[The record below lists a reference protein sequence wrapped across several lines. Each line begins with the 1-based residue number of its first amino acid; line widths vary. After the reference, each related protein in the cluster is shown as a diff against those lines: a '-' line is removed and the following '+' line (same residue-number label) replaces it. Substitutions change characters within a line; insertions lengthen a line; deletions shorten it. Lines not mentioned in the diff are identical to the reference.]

1 MNPFDAEA
9 PAGAAAPDDPS
20 PDDEVVEGELLDAG
34 GDEPAGAP
42 ERDAAT
48 AAGIPELNEV
58 QRLTAERD
66 EYLDALRR
74 LQADFE
80 NFRKRVRR
88 QEDERSARAVES
100 LVERLLPVLDATDLA
115 AEHAGDEKDATAFGH
130 VAALLWSVLAKEGLE
145 RVDEEGVP
153 FEPAIHDAVA
163 HVPAD
168 TDVAGETGDAGENG
182 DAGGTG
188 DAGGP
193 GDAGGQAA
201 GDDAGGEPKAAKGDE
216 VAAGL
221 PGLVVDAILRPGFL
235 LRGKVVRPAMVR
247 VKG

>member
-9 PAGAAAPDDPS
+9 PAGAAAAGDPS

-34 GDEPAGAP
+34 GEDPAGAR

-48 AAGIPELNEV
+48 AAGIPELSEV
-58 QRLTAERD
+58 ERLVAERD

-74 LQADFE
+74 LQADTE

-88 QEDERSARAVES
+88 QEEERSSRGVES

-115 AEHAGDEKDATAFGH
+115 AEHAGDEKDATAFAQ
-130 VAALLWSVLAKEGLE
+130 VASLLWDVLAREGLE
-145 RVDEEGVP
+145 RVGEAGIP
-153 FEPAIHDAVA
+153 FDPNVHDAVA

-168 TDVAGETGDAGENG
+168 AADAAETAGEGADDQEEAGKADDE
-182 DAGGTG
+182 
-188 DAGGP
+188 AGGP
-193 GDAGGQAA
+193 
-201 GDDAGGEPKAAKGDE
+201 
-216 VAAGL
+216 
-221 PGLVVDAILRPGFL
+221 PGLVVDAVLRPGFL
-235 LRGKVVRPAMVR
+235 LRGKVLRPAMVR